1 MIEKNDLPKTPKPQ
15 NPKTPKLWKIWVVAI
30 ILKYIDNIVLM
41 KVIWFI
47 YAILKYA
54 IYFSTL
60 NFKNICWWITKWTLL
75 QPFLQTQ
82 WIKTTLL
89 FQITITPSKN
99 KNATFPTSSL
109 TTTPFTTSCFLV
121 PTPCQPMLSWIC
133 QLLKTWVAFN
143 FTKWL
148 WRSKT
153 KVVIR
158 SKSRLKLIQIRKKKN
173 STRIIYLITNQL
185 KPTNPVLKNTRRPNS
200 SSTQWGTPNKRT

>member
-1 MIEKNDLPKTPKPQ
+1 MR
-15 NPKTPKLWKIWVVAI
+15 VFR
-30 ILKYIDNIVLM
+30 
-41 KVIWFI
+41 FI

-89 FQITITPSKN
+89 FQITIIPPSKN
-99 KNATFPTSSL
+99 KNAAFPTSSL

-153 KVVIR
+153 KVAIH
-158 SKSRLKLIQIRKKKN
+158 SKSTLKLIQIGINKTF
-173 STRIIYLITNQL
+173 STRIHSLITNHH

-200 SSTQWGTPNKRT
+200 SPTQWGTPNKRT